1 VVLGVAIVG
10 VTTGTIWELSRWGK
24 RGVRKEKSE
33 VEGVLEGGLRD
44 VVDDKNSGQVWN
56 WC

>member
-1 VVLGVAIVG
+1 MLGVAIVG